1 MRDSKIKVLNFMISD
16 SFGGIE
22 TYLSG
27 AYKMMDKEKIQMDF
41 VASDD
46 EAGTVK
52 QFRKMGATVHIV
64 PSARNIFS
72 YINSIKGLLDL
83 GYDVAYFHKNSAA
96 NIIPIEIAVRKKCKI
111 IVHSHNVAPSRGR
124 ITKLLHNINR
134 AKMNRLTDYR
144 FACSME
150 AAEWMFGRTKD
161 CLIINNGIDTERFR
175 YNEKTRSRIRAGLG
189 ISQSD
194 FVVGCVGRFVGF
206 KNQRWLIE
214 NLKFNAEDT
223 RLLLVGDGECLE
235 DCKRLAGC
243 VDNPQ
248 NIIFAGAR
256 TDIPEVLSAM
266 DMFIVPSIYEGFGIA
281 AIEAQ
286 ASGLLTYISEGVP
299 ETALLT
305 AGTKRFSLDRDG
317 AKMLQRALDDKRC
330 IAGADRAGY
339 CEAVKEKGFDIR
351 ESYGRVERVI
361 RKMCND

>member
-27 AYKMMDKEKIQMDF
+27 AYKAIDKEKIQMDF

-46 EAGTVK
+46 EADTVK

-64 PSARNIFS
+64 PSARNIVS
-72 YINSIKGLLDL
+72 YINSIKGLLDM
-83 GYDVAYFHKNSAA
+83 GYDVVYFHKNSAA
-96 NIIPIEIAVRKKCKI
+96 NIIPVRAAAGKKCKI
-111 IVHSHNVAPSRGR
+111 IVHSHNVAPSRGN
-124 ITKLLHNINR
+124 ITKLIHYINR
-134 AKMNRLTDYR
+134 AKINKLADYR
-144 FACSME
+144 FACSKE
-150 AAEWMFGRTKD
+150 AAEWMFGSTKD

-175 YNEKTRSRIRAGLG
+175 YNETARSRVRAGLG
-189 ISQSD
+189 ISQTD

-235 DCKRLAGC
+235 ACKRLAGC
-243 VDNPQ
+243 VDKPQ

-317 AKMLQRALDDKRC
+317 AKRLQKALDDKRC

-339 CEAVKEKGFDIR
+339 CEVVKEKGFDIR

-361 RKMCND
+361 REMCDD

>member
-1 MRDSKIKVLNFMISD
+1 MRNSKIKVLNFMISD

-41 VASDD
+41 VASDEKAD
-46 EAGTVK
+46 TVK
-52 QFRKMGATVHIV
+52 MFRKMGATVHIISS
-64 PSARNIFS
+64 PKNILS
-72 YINSIKGLLDL
+72 YKNDIRSLFDL

-161 CLIINNGIDTERFR
+161 CLIISNGIDTDRFR
-175 YNEKTRSRIRAGLG
+175 YNEKTRSRIRAELG
-189 ISQSD
+189 ISQPD

-206 KNQRWLIE
+206 KNQKWIIE
-214 NLKFNAEDT
+214 NMDFEAGDT

-235 DCKRLAGC
+235 ECKRLAEH
-243 VDNPQ
+243 VNKPQ

-256 TDIPEVLSAM
+256 TNIADMLCAM
-266 DMFIVPSIYEGFGIA
+266 DMFILPSIYEGFGIV
-281 AIEAQ
+281 AIESQ
-286 ASGLLTYISEGVP
+286 ASGLLTYVSEGVP
-299 ETALLT
+299 ETVLVADC
-305 AGTKRFSLDRDG
+305 AKRFSLDGDG

-330 IAGADRAGY
+330 VAGADRAGY
-339 CEAVKEKGFDIR
+339 CEVVKEKGFDIR
-351 ESYGRVERVI
+351 ESYSRVERVI